1 MIDSPARD
9 RSNALTI
16 LTEGAIR
23 LGAVVLAFG
32 YELFMAWL
40 SAGDAQ
46 EQEG

>member
-16 LTEGAIR
+16 VPPNDS
-23 LGAVVLAFG
+23 VV
-32 YELFMAWL
+32 AWL
-40 SAGDAQ
+40 SAGQVQ